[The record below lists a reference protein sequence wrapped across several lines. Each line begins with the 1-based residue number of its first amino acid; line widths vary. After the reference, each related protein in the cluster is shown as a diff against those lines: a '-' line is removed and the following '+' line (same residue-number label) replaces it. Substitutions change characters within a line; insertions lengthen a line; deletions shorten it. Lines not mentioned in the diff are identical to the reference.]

1 MKQDQDYHLLQTSLL
16 EPRTGTAFEIQ
27 KDQIIRIIDLEGQ
40 QVVDLV
46 SYSLLNPEEYL
57 SSPRTMDYSNK
68 IYFST
73 GDVLYSDQSKPMWTI
88 IGDTV
93 GKHCFLFAPC
103 DQRMF
108 EITYGVKESHP
119 NCFDNLSAS
128 LTHFGIQ
135 PAQIFVPFNIFMHA
149 KISDSG
155 EIDILPPLSNPGD
168 YIDLRAEVDLIIGIS
183 ACSAYK
189 SNNYKFSQIM
199 LEVYSR
205 V

>member
-1 MKQDQDYHLLQTSLL
+1 MKQEQDFRLLQTSLL
-16 EPRTGTAFEIQ
+16 EPRTGTAFEIT
-27 KDQIIRIIDLEGQ
+27 KDQILRISDLEGQ

-46 SYSLLNPEEYL
+46 SYSSREQEEYL
-57 SSPRTMDYSNK
+57 SSPRTMDYNNK
-68 IYFST
+68 IYFSKGET
-73 GDVLYSDQSKPMWTI
+73 LYSNLSEPMWKITA
-88 IGDTV
+88 DTV
-93 GKHCFLFAPC
+93 GNHCFLFAPC

-108 EITYGVKESHP
+108 EITYEVKESHP

-128 LTHFGIQ
+128 LTRFGIT
-135 PAQIFVPFNIFMHA
+135 PEQIFIPFNIFMHA
-149 KISDSG
+149 EVKKNG
-155 EIDILPPLSNPGD
+155 EIDILPPLSKAGD
-168 YIDLRAEVDLIIGIS
+168 FIDLRAEMDMIVGIS

>member
-1 MKQDQDYHLLQTSLL
+1 
-16 EPRTGTAFEIQ
+16 
-27 KDQIIRIIDLEGQ
+27 
-40 QVVDLV
+40 
-46 SYSLLNPEEYL
+46 
-57 SSPRTMDYSNK
+57 
-68 IYFST
+68 
-73 GDVLYSDQSKPMWTI
+73 
-88 IGDTV
+88 
-93 GKHCFLFAPC
+93 
-103 DQRMF
+103 
-108 EITYGVKESHP
+108 
-119 NCFDNLSAS
+119 
-128 LTHFGIQ
+128 
-135 PAQIFVPFNIFMHA
+135 MHA